1 VSGRS
6 ASSET
11 SGGPAG
17 DGGRRA
23 SGPGRRP
30 GESGTREA
38 ILRTARTAFSDLGY
52 DRTTIRGIA
61 RDAHVDPSLVL
72 HYFGSKANL
81 FVAAL
86 QLPVDPGEVIARL
99 VHSDDPADRDALGE
113 TIVRTFLSA
122 WERPE
127 NREPFVAMVRSA
139 LTNATAQAMVR
150 EYLGGKVFGPIT
162 AALGVPDGQLRATLV
177 GSQFI
182 GLAIMRY
189 VTRVEPIASAPPEQ
203 LVAALGPTVQRY
215 LTGSLDNGSGRPDG
229 TVTSRD
235 GVGSG
240 R

>member
-1 VSGRS
+1 MRGRS

-11 SGGPAG
+11 IGEPTAG
-17 DGGRRA
+17 GGRPA

-38 ILRTARTAFSDLGY
+38 ILGAARTAFSDLGY

-72 HYFGSKANL
+72 HYFGSKADL

-86 QLPVDPGEVIARL
+86 QLPVDPGDVIAR
-99 VHSDDPADRDALGE
+99 VVRSDDPDVRERLGE
-113 TIVRTFLSA
+113 TVVRTFLSA
-122 WERPE
+122 WEPAE
-127 NREPFVAMVRSA
+127 NREPLVAMVRSA

-162 AALGVPDGQLRATLV
+162 TALGVPDGQLRATLV

-189 VTRVEPIASAPPEQ
+189 VTRVEPIASATPEQ

-215 LTGSLDNGSGRPDG
+215 LTGSLDRGRTDDPVTPRSGAGSGR
-229 TVTSRD
+229 
-235 GVGSG
+235 
-240 R
+240 